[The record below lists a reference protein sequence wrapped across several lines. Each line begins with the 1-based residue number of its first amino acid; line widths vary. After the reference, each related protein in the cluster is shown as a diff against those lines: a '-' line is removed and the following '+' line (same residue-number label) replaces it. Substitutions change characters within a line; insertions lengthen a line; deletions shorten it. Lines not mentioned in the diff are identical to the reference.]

1 MDIKMGRRTFLES
14 EVTNTKRRED
24 LAAKMAKLD
33 PAALTEEER
42 TLGVTKLQYMQYRE
56 QLSSTATLGWRIEG
70 LSVVGRPHAFNC
82 KTLRAPADLAGA
94 LRHYLQ
100 ARRREPT
107 LSLALAL
114 ALTLTRTLT

>member
-1 MDIKMGRRTFLES
+1 MMDIKMGRRTFLES

-42 TLGVTKLQYMQYRE
+42 THGVTKLQYMQYRE

-70 LSVVGRPHAFNC
+70 LPDMPPLAGVGRA
-82 KTLRAPADLAGA
+82 TVWGVGR
-94 LRHYLQ
+94 
-100 ARRREPT
+100 ARRDPGVRV
-107 LSLALAL
+107 
-114 ALTLTRTLT
+114 RCVR